1 MSPVSPP
8 DFIRLDG
15 GAVSLIL
22 DCRGAAPLA
31 LYWGPALGSGADGT
45 MLDVLAAREDAP
57 CSPLV
62 AAPLALTPLAG
73 QAFPGRPGLLAHG
86 GGRRWATYTRIVQV
100 RQPDTACVEIDS
112 VDDTNAIALTHH
124 LRLDRHGMLTGWTQV
139 RNDGEGTL
147 DLEWLAAPTLPLPPD
162 IEDWVLF
169 EGRWAGEYRM
179 QTQRRVMGAVVK
191 ENRRGRTSH
200 DAYPGILAQGVGA
213 GEQAG
218 EVYGLHLGWSG
229 NHRIHADTL
238 SDGRAY
244 VQMGELFMPGE
255 MRLAAGETYRT
266 PLLYAACSGA
276 GRNGISACFHAHVR
290 DRQEHARVR
299 SKPRP
304 VHYNTWEAVYFDHN
318 PALLLKLVDAAAD
331 IGVERFVLDDG
342 WFRGRRNDRAGLGD
356 WFVDE
361 GIYPEGLHPIVQK
374 VRERGMEFG
383 LWVEP
388 EMVNPDS
395 DLYRAH
401 PDWVLGTPPA
411 PQLGFRNQLV
421 LDAGRGD
428 VQDYLFRRID
438 ALLREY
444 PISYLKWDM
453 NRDISHPGGADGR
466 AAAHAHVQGLYRLL
480 ARLREAYPGVEIE
493 SCSAGGGRA
502 DLGVLALTDRVWTSD
517 TNDALDRLH
526 IQRGL
531 STFLPPELMGSH
543 VGPTDCHIT
552 GRRVAM
558 ATRVATALFFH
569 MGLEVDLLGLTGAE
583 WSELATGIALHKEYR
598 SLLHEGRLLRLDRAS
613 NEEAFGVIAPDGSR
627 ALFSYTLISEQ
638 AGYFPGRLRLAG
650 LDPDALYHVRLVWPA
665 SANLKS
671 PLFSV
676 LRGGVSFAGS
686 ALVLAGL
693 QLPRLHPQSA
703 LVLEVMRI
711 SPMIDT
717 PAL

>member
-1 MSPVSPP
+1 MLPTGPS
-8 DFIRLDG
+8 DFVRLDG
-15 GAVSLIL
+15 GAVSLVL
-22 DCRGAAPLA
+22 DVRGPSPVT
-31 LYWGPALGSGADGT
+31 LYWGTGLDAGADGS
-45 MLDVLAAREDAP
+45 MLDLLAAREDAP

-73 QAFPGRPGLLAHG
+73 QAFPGRPGLLTHG
-86 GGRRWATYTRIVQV
+86 EGRRWATYTRIVDV
-100 RQPDTACVEIDS
+100 RRPDPGAVEIDS
-112 VDDTNAIALTHH
+112 VDEANGVALTHH
-124 LRLDRHGMLTGWTQV
+124 LRLDRHGMLVGWTQV
-139 RNDGEGTL
+139 RNDGPGLL
-147 DLEWLAAPTLPLPPD
+147 DLEWLSAPVLALPPHLV
-162 IEDWVLF
+162 EWVTF

-179 QTQRRVMGAVVK
+179 QTQPRVMGAVVK

-200 DAYPGILAQGVGA
+200 DAFPGILAQAAGA
-213 GEQAG
+213 GDQAG

-229 NHRIHADTL
+229 NHRLYADTL

-255 MRLAAGETYRT
+255 MRLAPGQIYRT
-266 PLLYAACSGA
+266 PVLYAACSLM

-290 DRQEHARVR
+290 NRPDHARVR
-299 SKPRP
+299 AKPRP
-304 VHYNTWEAVYFDHN
+304 VHYNTWEAVYFDHD

-342 WFRGRRNDRAGLGD
+342 WFRGRRSDRAGLGD

-361 GIYPEGLHPIVQK
+361 GIYPDGLHPIVAR

-411 PQLGFRNQLV
+411 PQLVFRNQLV
-421 LDAGRGD
+421 LDASRVD
-428 VQDYLFRRID
+428 VQDYLFARLD
-438 ALLREY
+438 ALLRDY

-453 NRDISHPGGADGR
+453 NRDISHPGGVDGV
-466 AAAHAHVQGLYRLL
+466 AAAHAHVEGLYALL
-480 ARLREAYPGVEIE
+480 RRVRDAYPDVEIE

-502 DLGVLALTDRVWTSD
+502 DLGILSLTDRVWASD
-517 TNDALDRLH
+517 SNDALDRLT

-531 STFLPPELMGSH
+531 STFLPPELIGSH

-558 ATRVATALFFH
+558 ATRVATAMFFH
-569 MGLEVDLLGLTGAE
+569 LGLEVNLLGLSDAE
-583 WSELATGIALHKEYR
+583 RMELAAGISLHKHYR
-598 SLLHEGRLLRLDRAS
+598 PLLHDGRLIRLDRPA
-613 NEEAFGVIAPDGSR
+613 NEEAFGILAADGAQ
-627 ALFSYTLISEQ
+627 ALYSFTLLSEPS
-638 AGYFPGRLRLAG
+638 GYFAGRLRLAG
-650 LDPDALYHVRLVWPA
+650 LDPAARYHVRLLWPDA
-665 SANLKS
+665 AQKS
-671 PLFSV
+671 PLFNSLRDGV
-676 LRGGVSFAGS
+676 LFTGS
-686 ALVLAGL
+686 TLTEAGL

-703 LVLEVMRI
+703 LILGVVRV
-711 SPMIDT
+711 
-717 PAL
+717 PAG

>member
-1 MSPVSPP
+1 MSPVSIPE
-8 DFIRLDG
+8 FVRLDG
-15 GAVSLIL
+15 GNVSLVL
-22 DCRGAAPLA
+22 DCRGPAPLA
-31 LYWGPALGSGADGT
+31 LYWGVALDTGADGA
-45 MLDVLAAREDAP
+45 MLDLLAAREDAP

-86 GGRRWATYTRIVQV
+86 DGLRWATFTRIAAV
-100 RQPDTACVEIDS
+100 RRPDAGVVEIDS
-112 VDDTNAIALTHH
+112 VDEANVLTLTHH
-124 LRLDRHGMLTGWTQV
+124 LRLDRHGMLVGWTSV
-139 RNDGEGTL
+139 RNDGQAAL
-147 DLEWLAAPTLPLPPD
+147 DLEWLSAPVLPLPPD
-162 IEDWVLF
+162 MAEWVTF

-179 QTQRRVMGAVVK
+179 QTQPRVMGAVVK

-218 EVYGLHLGWSG
+218 EVYAFHLGWSG
-229 NHRIHADTL
+229 NHRIYADTL

-255 MRLAAGETYRT
+255 MRLGPGQAYRT
-266 PLLYAACSGA
+266 PALYAACSIA

-290 DRQEHARVR
+290 ERPEHARLR
-299 SKPRP
+299 AKPRP
-304 VHYNTWEAVYFDHN
+304 VHYNTWEAVYFDHD
-318 PALLLKLVDAAAD
+318 PALLLKLVDAAAE

-411 PQLGFRNQLV
+411 PQLVFRNQLV
-421 LDAGRGD
+421 LDASRAD
-428 VQDYLFRRID
+428 VQEYLFGRLD

-453 NRDISHPGGADGR
+453 NRDISHPGGADGV
-466 AAAHAHVQGLYRLL
+466 AAAHAHVEGLYSLL
-480 ARLREAYPGVEIE
+480 RRLRDAYPGVEIE

-502 DLGVLALTDRVWTSD
+502 DLGVLSLTDRVWASD
-517 TNDALDRLH
+517 SNDALDRLT

-552 GRRVAM
+552 GRRVSM
-558 ATRVATALFFH
+558 TTRVATALFFH
-569 MGLEVDLLGLTGAE
+569 MGLEVDLLGLSGAE
-583 WSELATGIALHKEYR
+583 RTELSAGIALHKQNR
-598 SLLHEGRLLRLDRAS
+598 PVLHDGRLVRLDRPA
-613 NEEAFGVIAPDGSR
+613 NEEAFGIIAPDGSR
-627 ALFSYTLISEQ
+627 ALYSYTLISEQ
-638 AGYFPGRLRLAG
+638 SGYFPGRLRLSG
-650 LDPDALYHVRLVWPA
+650 LQSDDTYRVRLIWPDA
-665 SANLKS
+665 SLKS
-671 PLFSV
+671 PLFSA
-676 LRGGVSFAGS
+676 LRDGVVFTGS
-686 ALVLAGL
+686 TLIAAGL

-703 LVLEVMRI
+703 LILEVVRV
-711 SPMIDT
+711 PQG
-717 PAL
+717 